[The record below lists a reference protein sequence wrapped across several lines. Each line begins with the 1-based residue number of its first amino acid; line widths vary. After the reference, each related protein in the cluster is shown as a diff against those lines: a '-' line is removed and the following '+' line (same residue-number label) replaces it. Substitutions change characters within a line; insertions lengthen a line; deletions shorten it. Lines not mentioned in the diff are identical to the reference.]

1 MIKVTTVGIA
11 GLGLIG
17 GSFAKAYK
25 ENSDVRVLGFDLNNS
40 ISHLAAVEGA
50 IDGIL
55 NKENI
60 GECDIIIPALY
71 PNAVIK
77 YVKEM
82 APYIRKDAIVIDTAG
97 LKREIC
103 KECFEVAHQNGF
115 TFVGGHP
122 MAGKKY
128 SGFKYSTGK
137 LFKDASMIVVPENP
151 DDQALLSNV
160 RVALAPCDFGRI
172 TVCSPE
178 KHDEMIAF
186 TSQLAHIVSNAYVK
200 SPTAMEHRGYS
211 AGSYKDLTRV
221 AWLNEDMWTEIFMK
235 NRDNLIKEI
244 DYITGFLT
252 EYRDALDKEDSDT
265 LWKLLHDGKMAKENV
280 DTRSFKCVSHTLKV

>member
-25 ENSDVRVLGFDLNNS
+25 DNSDVKVYGFDLNNS
-40 ISHLAAVEGA
+40 ICHLAKVEGA
-50 IDGIL
+50 IDEVL
-55 NKENI
+55 TAENI

-71 PNAVIK
+71 PEAVIK
-77 YVKEM
+77 YVEEM
-82 APYIRKDAIVIDTAG
+82 APHIRKDSIVIDTAG

-103 KECFEVAHQNGF
+103 AECTKLAHKYGF

-128 SGFKYSTGK
+128 SGFKYSSGK
-137 LFKDASMIVVPENP
+137 LFKDSSMIVVPEDP
-151 DDQALLSNV
+151 EDQLLLSNI
-160 RVALAPCDFGRI
+160 RAALAPCDFGRI
-172 TVCSPE
+172 TVCSPD

-200 SPTAMEHRGYS
+200 SPTAMEHKGYS

-235 NRDNLIKEI
+235 NRDNLIKELN
-244 DYITGFLT
+244 YITTYLD
-252 EYRDALDKEDSDT
+252 EYKDALVKNDRDT
-265 LWKLLHDGKMAKENV
+265 MWKLLHDGKIAKENV
-280 DTRSFKCVSHTLKV
+280 DGR

>member
-25 ENSDVRVLGFDLNNS
+25 ENSDVKVYGFDLNNS
-40 ISHLAAVEGA
+40 ICHLAQVEGA
-50 IDGIL
+50 IDEVL
-55 NKENI
+55 TTENI

-71 PNAVIK
+71 PEAVIQ

-82 APYIRKDAIVIDTAG
+82 APYIRKDSIVLDTAG

-103 KECFEVAHQNGF
+103 TECTKLAHKYGF

-122 MAGKKY
+122 MAGKRY
-128 SGFKYSTGK
+128 SGFKYSSGK
-137 LFKDASMIVVPENP
+137 LFKDSSMIVVPEDP
-151 DDQALLSNV
+151 DDQLLLSNI

-186 TSQLAHIVSNAYVK
+186 TSELAHIVSNAYIK
-200 SPTAMEHRGYS
+200 SPTAMEHKGYS

-235 NRDNLIKEI
+235 NRDNLIKELN
-244 DYITGFLT
+244 YITTYLN
-252 EYRDALDKEDSDT
+252 EYKDALEKNDRDT
-265 LWKLLHDGKMAKENV
+265 MWKLLHDGKIAKENV
-280 DTRSFKCVSHTLKV
+280 DGR